1 MRRSVEVD
9 NIVREARDMARSAG
23 QPLTTAHVL
32 LGMLINPNRARQLLE
47 DLGVDSERIVDA
59 MRATRKRTGA
69 VNEIQGL
76 LERALR
82 KMAGAAKS
90 TDIPLA
96 GSLHLLLGLV
106 REKETLATT
115 LFHQMGINPAEVR
128 TMVIQRL
135 EQPPPP
141 SASWGQRNTHAFD
154 EEPASAIAT
163 VDPTFTAPPASP
175 QPQLQPVARAQPA
188 PNPRVLE
195 PPGGM
200 GAPESRSEIPQ
211 PTSTGFELDSETYP
225 LLTSLGR
232 NLTAEAAA
240 GGVDPVIGRDDL
252 IDAML
257 DVLNKRKS
265 NNPVL
270 IGEPGVGKT
279 AVVEGLALAMLE
291 QSPRARALR
300 DRVIVSLDVGSL
312 VAGTELRG
320 AFSRRMAKLKD
331 EVRNAAGKVIVFID
345 EIHTLVGA
353 GSGDGALDASND
365 LKAALARGEFPC
377 IGATTPHEYHRHIE
391 KDPALERRFQPLEVP
406 EPSEEEALAI
416 IGGIAPHYE
425 SHHGVIYLPEAL
437 EGAVR
442 MSRRYIVDR
451 CLPDKA
457 INVIDTAAARAVR
470 FAKETVEAVDI
481 ATVVSEATQ
490 IPVERLLMTDSERI
504 LGIHGFLEERVV
516 GHAPVLEVLSR
527 VIQRNSAGFASK
539 RPIGSFLFL
548 GPTGVGKT
556 ETAKV
561 LADFLFCSKDA
572 MTRFDMSEFME
583 RHSVS
588 RLLGAAPGYV
598 GHEDAGALT
607 AALARRPYQ
616 IILFDEIE
624 KAHLDVLNILLQI
637 LDEGHVTDSKGK
649 TLSFSN
655 TVVIMTSNL
664 GAEALTAKARRKIG
678 FGGEGSGIGSPE
690 LEALKTQ
697 AKKALP
703 PELWGR
709 IDEVCVFAPLSRD
722 EVAGVAT
729 LLIEESSSRLE
740 SEVRMTYTVD
750 EAVIEHLIEGGGY
763 DPSLG
768 ARPMRRAVQNHCEGA
783 ISLAILSGQAGGGD
797 RLYLSVVED
806 AIAVEN
812 HGPAPA
818 RPPEPTPPEVDRVQ
832 ELVDLDRLDVPED
845 YDEFDASNDTLIDAL
860 PVVD

>member
-1 MRRSVEVD
+1 
-9 NIVREARDMARSAG
+9 MARSAG

-59 MRATRKRTGA
+59 MRATRARTGSIT
-69 VNEIQGL
+69 ESQGL
-76 LERALR
+76 LDRSLQ

-106 REKETLATT
+106 REKEALATT
-115 LFHQMGINPAEVR
+115 LFRTMGINPAEVR
-128 TMVIQRL
+128 SMVIQRL

-141 SASWGQRNTHAFD
+141 SASWGQRNTHTFD
-154 EEPASAIAT
+154 DEPASAIAT
-163 VDPTFTAPPASP
+163 VDPTFSGPPEPRP
-175 QPQLQPVARAQPA
+175 QPQLQPMARAQPA
-188 PNPRVLE
+188 PGPRVLDT
-195 PPGGM
+195 PGGTPGPM
-200 GAPESRSEIPQ
+200 GAPRSEIPQ
-211 PTSTGFELDSETYP
+211 PTSTGFELDAETYP

-240 GGVDPVIGRDDL
+240 GGVDPVIGRDEL

-291 QSPRARALR
+291 QSPRAHSLR

-331 EVRNAAGKVIVFID
+331 EVRNASGHVIVFID

-406 EPSEEEALAI
+406 EPSEEEALEI

-481 ATVVSEATQ
+481 AQVVSEATQ
-490 IPVERLLMTDSERI
+490 IPVERLLMTDAQRI

-678 FGGEGSGIGSPE
+678 FGGEGSGIGENE
-690 LEALKTQ
+690 LDALKTK

-729 LLIEESSSRLE
+729 LLIEESSGRLE

-750 EAVIEHLIEGGGY
+750 DAVIEYLIEEGGY
-763 DPSLG
+763 EPSLG

-797 RLYLSVVED
+797 RLHLKLADGVIE
-806 AIAVEN
+806 VEN
-812 HGPAPA
+812 HGPAPSE
-818 RPPEPTPPEVDRVQ
+818 PPEPAASTDAQ
-832 ELVDLDRLDVPED
+832 EEALRLEGIRFHDGGLEDDDLDEHDPG
-845 YDEFDASNDTLIDAL
+845 NDTL
-860 PVVD
+860 VDMVPIVDGD

>member
-1 MRRSVEVD
+1 
-9 NIVREARDMARSAG
+9 MARSAG

-59 MRATRKRTGA
+59 MRATRARTGSITESQ
-69 VNEIQGL
+69 VL

-106 REKETLATT
+106 REKEALATT

-154 EEPASAIAT
+154 DEPASAIAT
-163 VDPTFTAPPASP
+163 VDPTFSPPPRP
-175 QPQLQPVARAQPA
+175 QPQMQPVARAQPT
-188 PNPRVLE
+188 PGPRVVD
-195 PPGGM
+195 PPGSGPL
-200 GAPESRSEIPQ
+200 GEVRSEIPQ
-211 PTSTGFELDSETYP
+211 PTDTGFELDAETYP

-406 EPSEEEALAI
+406 EPSEEEALEI

-481 ATVVSEATQ
+481 AQVVSEATQ

-607 AALARRPYQ
+607 AALSRRPYQ

-678 FGGEGSGIGSPE
+678 FGGEGSGIGANE
-690 LEALKTQ
+690 LEALKTK

-722 EVAGVAT
+722 EVAGIAT
-729 LLIEESSSRLE
+729 LLIEESSGRLDG
-740 SEVRMTYTVD
+740 EVRMTYTVD
-750 EAVIEHLIEGGGY
+750 DEVIEHLIEHGGY
-763 DPSLG
+763 EPTLG

-797 RLYLSVVED
+797 RLHLKLTDGSIE
-806 AIAVEN
+806 VEN
-812 HGPAPA
+812 RGPAPIEEVEPA
-818 RPPEPTPPEVDRVQ
+818 APEED
-832 ELVDLDRLDVPED
+832 DLDTLTGISLLDDPGGLDGLDDLE
-845 YDEFDASNDTLIDAL
+845 ALTPGNDTLVDAL
-860 PVVD
+860 PIVD

>member
-1 MRRSVEVD
+1 
-9 NIVREARDMARSAG
+9 
-23 QPLTTAHVL
+23 
-32 LGMLINPNRARQLLE
+32 MLINPNRARQLLE

-69 VNEIQGL
+69 VNETQGL

-90 TDIPLA
+90 TAIPLA

-141 SASWGQRNTHAFD
+141 SATWGQRNTHTFD
-154 EEPASAIAT
+154 DEPSSAIAT
-163 VDPTFTAPPASP
+163 VDPTFSQSEPSP
-175 QPQLQPVARAQPA
+175 QSQLQPIARSQPA
-188 PNPRVLE
+188 SNPRVLE
-195 PPGGM
+195 SPRDRS
-200 GAPESRSEIPQ
+200 ASQSRSEIPQ

-291 QSPRARALR
+291 QGPRARVLR

-331 EVRNAAGKVIVFID
+331 EVRNAGGKVIVFID

-406 EPSEEEALAI
+406 EPSEEEALEI
-416 IGGIAPHYE
+416 ITGIAPRYE
-425 SHHGVIYLPEAL
+425 SHHGVLYLPEAL

-470 FAKETVEAVDI
+470 FAKETVEASDI
-481 ATVVSEATQ
+481 AKVVSEATQ

-527 VIQRNSAGFASK
+527 VIQRNSAGFTSK

-655 TVVIMTSNL
+655 TVVVMTSNL
-664 GAEALTAKARRKIG
+664 GAEELTVKTRRKIG
-678 FGGEGSGIGSPE
+678 FGGEGSGIGSAE
-690 LEALKTQ
+690 LDALKTK

-709 IDEVCVFAPLSRD
+709 IDEVCVFAPLTRD
-722 EVAGVAT
+722 EVAGIAT
-729 LLIEESSSRLE
+729 LLIEESSGRLE
-740 SEVRMTYTVD
+740 SEVRMTYTVA
-750 EAVIEHLIEGGGY
+750 ETVIEHLIEEGGY

-797 RLYLSVVED
+797 RLHLSVVD
-806 AIAVEN
+806 GAIDVEN
-812 HGPAPA
+812 RGPVPVQASAPV
-818 RPPEPTPPEVDRVQ
+818 PP
-832 ELVDLDRLDVPED
+832 DLDDVRDLVGLDSLD
-845 YDEFDASNDTLIDAL
+845 DSDELDGGDTSNDTLVDSL